1 MLRLPIAM
9 AVGLALLLPGTA
21 DAASSRCKTT
31 GLHYAFAKGQP
42 KFFGVFRLRVTGG
55 SCKTAHRVAKQ
66 WMDRFE
72 DSIRGEG
79 KLVVPKRVEGFT
91 FETLKAVE
99 AQSYNERGR
108 KGDTTIRFLYRVP
121 NG

>member
-1 MLRLPIAM
+1 MPRLPIVL
-9 AVGLALLLPGTA
+9 AVGLALLVPGTA
-21 DAASSRCKTT
+21 DAASHRCKTT

-42 KFFGVFRLRVTGG
+42 KFFGVFRLRITGG
-55 SCKTAHRVAKQ
+55 SCTTAHRVAKK

-72 DSIRGEG
+72 DSIRSDGN
-79 KLVVPKRVEGFT
+79 LVVPKQVEGFK
-91 FETLKAVE
+91 FKTLDAVE